1 MTTDVVWVSPDKTVH
16 EIAQVLSEK
25 GISAMPVIND
35 QRIVG
40 IVSEGDLLQREEL
53 GTDQEASTDAD
64 YNKSHGT
71 YARDVMTR
79 TVVTVSEDALL
90 AEIVERI
97 QTKHIKRVLVT
108 RGAKLVGVVSR
119 SNIVKTLA
127 ARPEGAG
134 EPNDSDDDIIR
145 FKVIETLIDMPGT
158 HPCLTTVDISN
169 GVVEL
174 NGSVEDEMALDAS
187 YVAVEHIAHI
197 VELKD
202 HRSVL
207 QPYWG

>member
-1 MTTDVVWVSPDKTVH
+1 
-16 EIAQVLSEK
+16 
-25 GISAMPVIND
+25 
-35 QRIVG
+35 
-40 IVSEGDLLQREEL
+40 
-53 GTDQEASTDAD
+53 
-64 YNKSHGT
+64 
-71 YARDVMTR
+71 MTR

-90 AEIVERI
+90 AEIVERM

-134 EPNDSDDDIIR
+134 EPNDSDDDIVR

-158 HPCLTTVDISN
+158 HPWLTTVDISN